1 MSLVHYEVA
10 YHLTDNPNNT
20 HVIRLL
26 TGEDQATVDKYLRR
40 KYGAGRVVLHYAE
53 REPKPLGR
61 ERTCGYCGCTRTEYE
76 SESEPRPLHPA
87 TFDKTL
93 WRQL

>member
-10 YHLTDNPNNT
+10 YHLTDNPSKT

-26 TGEDQATVDKYLRR
+26 TGEDPASVDEYLRR
-40 KYGAGRVVLHYAE
+40 KYGASKVVLHYVE
-53 REPKPLGR
+53 REPQPLGH
-61 ERTCGYCGCTRTEYE
+61 EYTCGYCGCTRTEYN
-76 SESEPRPLHPA
+76 SKPRPLHPA

>member
-10 YHLTDNPNNT
+10 YHLTDNPRNT

-26 TGEDQATVDKYLRR
+26 TGEDPATVDKYLRR
-40 KYGAGRVVLHYAE
+40 KYGEGKVVLRYAE
-53 REPKPLGR
+53 REPKPLVH
-61 ERTCGYCGCTRTEYE
+61 ESTCGFCGCTRTLYE
-76 SESEPRPLHPA
+76 KVPRPYPPA
-87 TFDKTL
+87 LFDETL

>member
-10 YHLTDNPNNT
+10 YHLTDNPSKT

-26 TGEDQATVDKYLRR
+26 TGEDPKTVDEYLIC
-40 KYGAGRVVLHYAE
+40 KYGASKVVLHYAE
-53 REPKPLGR
+53 LEPKPLGR
-61 ERTCGYCGCTRTEYE
+61 ERTCGYCGCTRTEYK
-76 SESEPRPLHPA
+76 SEPRQIHPA

>member
-10 YHLTDNPNNT
+10 YHLTDNPNKT

-26 TGEDQATVDKYLRR
+26 TGEDPATVDKYLCR
-40 KYGAGRVVLHYAE
+40 KYGAARVVLHYA
-53 REPKPLGR
+53 GR
-61 ERTCGYCGCTRTEYE
+61 EHTCGYCGCTRTKY
-76 SESEPRPLHPA
+76 ESEPRPLHPA

>member
-1 MSLVHYEVA
+1 MSLVHYRVA

-26 TGEDQATVDKYLRR
+26 TGEDPATVDKYLRR

-53 REPKPLGR
+53 RERKPVGH
-61 ERTCGYCGCTRTEYE
+61 EHTCGYCGCTRTEYE
-76 SESEPRPLHPA
+76 SEPSPLHPA

-93 WRQL
+93 WKQL

>member
-10 YHLTDNPNNT
+10 YHLTDNPNKIR
-20 HVIRLL
+20 VIRLL
-26 TGEDQATVDKYLRR
+26 TGEDPASVDKYLRR
-40 KYGAGRVVLHYAE
+40 KYGAGKVVLRYAE
-53 REPKPLGR
+53 REKERVGR
-61 ERTCGYCGCTRTEYE
+61 ERTCGYCGCTRIEYE
-76 SESEPRPLHPA
+76 NEPRPLHPA

>member
-10 YHLTDNPNNT
+10 YHLTDNPSKT

-26 TGEDQATVDKYLRR
+26 TGEDPTTVDKYLCR
-40 KYGAGRVVLHYAE
+40 KYGASKVVLHYAE
-53 REPKPLGR
+53 REPKPLGH
-61 ERTCGYCGCTRTEYE
+61 EYTCGYCGCTRTEFK
-76 SESEPRPLHPA
+76 SEPRPLHPA

>member
-10 YHLTDNPNNT
+10 YHLTDNPNKT

-26 TGEDQATVDKYLRR
+26 TGENPTTVDKYLRR
-40 KYGAGRVVLHYAE
+40 KYGASKVVLHYAK
-53 REPKPLGR
+53 REPKPLGH
-61 ERTCGYCGCTRTEYE
+61 EYTCGYCGCTRTEFK
-76 SESEPRPLHPA
+76 SEPRPLHPA

>member
-10 YHLTDNPNNT
+10 YHLTDNPNKT

-26 TGEDQATVDKYLRR
+26 TGEDPATVDKYLCR
-40 KYGAGRVVLHYAE
+40 KYGHGKVVLRYSE
-53 REPKPLGR
+53 REPKPLSR

-76 SESEPRPLHPA
+76 SEPRTLHPA

>member
-1 MSLVHYEVA
+1 MSLIHYEVS
-10 YHLTDNPNNT
+10 YHLTDNPSKT

-26 TGEDQATVDKYLRR
+26 TSESPMSVDNYLRR
-40 KYGAGRVVLHYAE
+40 KYGAGRVVLRYAAP
-53 REPKPLGR
+53 EPKPLGR

-76 SESEPRPLHPA
+76 NAPRPLHPA
-87 TFDKTL
+87 IFDKTL

>member
-10 YHLTDNPNNT
+10 FHLTDNPNKT

-26 TGEDQATVDKYLRR
+26 TGEDPATVDKYLRH
-40 KYGAGRVVLHYAE
+40 KYGPGKVVLHYAE
-53 REPKPLGR
+53 LERKPVGR
-61 ERTCGYCGCTRTEYE
+61 EHTCGYCGCTRTEYE
-76 SESEPRPLHPA
+76 RAPRPLHPA
-87 TFDKTL
+87 IFDKTL

>member
-10 YHLTDNPNNT
+10 YHLTDNPKRT

-26 TGEDQATVDKYLRR
+26 TGEDPATVDKYLIR
-40 KYGAGRVVLHYAE
+40 KYGAGKVVLHYAE
-53 REPKPLGR
+53 REPKPLGH
-61 ERTCGYCGCTRTEYE
+61 EHICGYCGCTRTEY
-76 SESEPRPLHPA
+76 ESEPRPLHPA

>member
-10 YHLTDNPNNT
+10 YHLTDKPKNT

-26 TGEDQATVDKYLRR
+26 TSEDPAAVDRYLRR
-40 KYGAGRVVLHYAE
+40 KYGAGRVVLRYAE

-61 ERTCGYCGCTRTEYE
+61 EITCGVCGCTRTEYE
-76 SESEPRPLHPA
+76 IAPRTLYPA
-87 TFDKTL
+87 LFDETF

>member
-1 MSLVHYEVA
+1 MSLVYYEVA

-26 TGEDQATVDKYLRR
+26 TGEDPATVDKYLRR
-40 KYGAGRVVLHYAE
+40 KYGAGRVVLRYAE

-61 ERTCGYCGCTRTEYE
+61 VRTCGYCGCTRTEYE
-76 SESEPRPLHPA
+76 SEPSPLHPA

-93 WRQL
+93 WKQL

>member
-10 YHLTDNPNNT
+10 YHLTDNPRKT

-26 TGEDQATVDKYLRR
+26 TSEDPKTVDEYLRH
-40 KYGAGRVVLHYAE
+40 KYGESKVVLHYAE
-53 REPKPLGR
+53 LEPEPRGR
-61 ERTCGYCGCTRTEYE
+61 ERTCGYCGCTRTEYK
-76 SESEPRPLHPA
+76 SEPRPLHPA

>member
-10 YHLTDNPNNT
+10 YHLTDNPNKT

-26 TGEDQATVDKYLRR
+26 TGEDPATVDKYLRR

-53 REPKPLGR
+53 RERKPVSR
-61 ERTCGYCGCTRTEYE
+61 EHTCCYCGCTRTEYARA
-76 SESEPRPLHPA
+76 PRPLHPA
-87 TFDKTL
+87 TFDNTL
-93 WRQL
+93 WKQL

>member
-10 YHLTDNPNNT
+10 YHLTNNPKNT
-20 HVIRLL
+20 HVIHLL
-26 TGEDQATVDKYLRR
+26 TGEDPACVDKYLRR
-40 KYGAGRVVLHYAE
+40 KYGEGMVVLRYAE
-53 REPKPLGR
+53 RERKPVGR
-61 ERTCGYCGCTRTEYE
+61 VRTCGCCGSTRTEYE
-76 SESEPRPLHPA
+76 NEPRPLHPA

>member
-1 MSLVHYEVA
+1 MSLVHYRVA

-26 TGEDQATVDKYLRR
+26 TGEDPACVDKYLRR
-40 KYGAGRVVLHYAE
+40 KYGAARVVLHYAE
-53 REPKPLGR
+53 RERKPVGR

-76 SESEPRPLHPA
+76 NEPRNLHPA
-87 TFDKTL
+87 LFNETL

>member
-10 YHLTDNPNNT
+10 YHLTDNPNKT

-26 TGEDQATVDKYLRR
+26 TGEDPATVDDYLRR
-40 KYGAGRVVLHYAE
+40 KYGSGKVVLRYAE
-53 REPKPLGR
+53 LERKPVGH
-61 ERTCGYCGCTRTEYE
+61 EITCGYCGCTRTEYE
-76 SESEPRPLHPA
+76 NEPRPLHPA
-87 TFDKTL
+87 IFDKTL

>member
-10 YHLTDNPNNT
+10 YHLTDNPSKT

-26 TGEDQATVDKYLRR
+26 TSEDPKTVDEYLRH
-40 KYGAGRVVLHYAE
+40 KYGESKVVLHYAE
-53 REPKPLGR
+53 LEPEPRGR
-61 ERTCGYCGCTRTEYE
+61 ERTCGYCGCTRTEYK
-76 SESEPRPLHPA
+76 SEPRPLHPA

>member
-10 YHLTDNPNNT
+10 YHLTDNPSKT

-26 TGEDQATVDKYLRR
+26 TGEDPTTVDDYLLH
-40 KYGAGRVVLHYAE
+40 KYGPGKVVLHYAE
-53 REPKPLGR
+53 LEPKPVGR
-61 ERTCGYCGCTRTEYE
+61 EHTCGCCGYTRTEFK
-76 SESEPRPLHPA
+76 SELRPLHPA

>member
-1 MSLVHYEVA
+1 MSLVTYEVA

-26 TGEDQATVDKYLRR
+26 TGEDPATVDKYLRR
-40 KYGAGRVVLHYAE
+40 KYGEGMVVLRYAE
-53 REPKPLGR
+53 RERKPVGHK
-61 ERTCGYCGCTRTEYE
+61 RTCGYCGCTRTEY
-76 SESEPRPLHPA
+76 ESEPRPLHPA